1 MAVTAIGDRRFCTAP
16 INGLAENDNERA
28 PKINKHNYR
37 FRFSAMKS
45 MDDTA
50 RKLHFMSCLHGT
62 LFFWPQYFGVL
73 CVCLCAVC
81 GHYYY
86 SLYVVHIL
94 LHTKADSRGSINL
107 FTIYL
112 WFACNVCHL
121 AYIHVLNSG
130 NYKTVIKCVFA
141 GFRVACVFCVR
152 FVCVLATS
160 ACIDNY
166 WQNGIN

>member
-1 MAVTAIGDRRFCTAP
+1 M
-16 INGLAENDNERA
+16 
-28 PKINKHNYR
+28 
-37 FRFSAMKS
+37 
-45 MDDTA
+45 
-50 RKLHFMSCLHGT
+50 
-62 LFFWPQYFGVL
+62 
-73 CVCLCAVC
+73 C

-130 NYKTVIKCVFA
+130 NYKMC
-141 GFRVACVFCVR
+141 FRWLSCR
-152 FVCVLATS
+152 VCVLCAFCVCVCAGDKRVYRQLLAKRHKLVSYWVRHTFS
-160 ACIDNY
+160 RCLAKKNSSILFFFNFQFNIRKLANITKCIHMKCVY
-166 WQNGIN
+166 V

>member
-73 CVCLCAVC
+73 CVCCVLCVAIIIIHC
-81 GHYYY
+81 TLYIFYYTQKQIHVDR
-86 SLYVVHIL
+86 L
-94 LHTKADSRGSINL
+94 
-107 FTIYL
+107 IYL
-112 WFACNVCHL
+112 
-121 AYIHVLNSG
+121 
-130 NYKTVIKCVFA
+130 
-141 GFRVACVFCVR
+141 R
-152 FVCVLATS
+152 FIYGLRGMCATWH
-160 ACIDNY
+160 IFMY
-166 WQNGIN
+166 